1 MAAREALAALGALDH
16 PPAQDEVLE
25 AVAHE
30 ARRAPANQP
39 SN

>member
-1 MAAREALAALGALDH
+1 MAAREALAQLGALDQ

-25 AVAHE
+25 AVAAHE
-30 ARRAPANQP
+30 AKRSP

>member
-1 MAAREALAALGALDH
+1 MAAREALAALGALDQ

-25 AVAHE
+25 AVAAHE
-30 ARRAPANQP
+30 AKRSP